1 MLLFLYRLFIV
12 GFPPDPNLCKH
23 KFSKWEITGVFVAE
37 HAGTKK
43 THQSRQC
50 ELCGLHEF
58 KVDISS

>member
-1 MLLFLYRLFIV
+1 
-12 GFPPDPNLCKH
+12 LCKH